1 MDNNLDNNTPRPGGE
16 SLNERLRR
24 AAEMARRNIAA
35 EDAAPRGTAPVP
47 PASRPAE
54 QGYPRPQMRPQPT
67 VTPQAPVSPRPAVQ
81 HPGTVAPQPTVPPR
95 PQAPAPSMQRPQ
107 APASAPTPPPPG
119 QSFFGNGGVAPAP
132 ASPVPPAPGTVPPGI
147 PGQRPT
153 PVRDARQ
160 TPWGNPPA
168 PPVTPPRGS
177 APSAPSSHSAPGKT
191 NKTMIII
198 IVLAV
203 LLLLAVGA
211 MVFLSSKNNAE
222 MEAQQQQIEQL
233 QLQNEQIQLANEYE
247 SLNNEFAQYENQ
259 TSLLANDSIVQKY
272 AAARAQV
279 EKLLNELKNE
289 KNKSAAQITHLK
301 GEIETLK
308 TILRSYVEQIN
319 ELQKEN
325 QSLRDENAEVKAQN
339 TQLSQTVQSVQA
351 SNEKLSE
358 RMTLAEKLNV
368 TGVNLTPLNKK
379 GKREKNVTKARQ
391 LEVTFTIPQNNSTP
405 VGEKTIYLRITS
417 PEGELLGNAGSFSFE
432 GASLKCTARKNIEYQ
447 GEEIGGIKIYWD
459 VNATLTPGDYTVEL
473 FADNYRLASR
483 RFTLKK

>member
-1 MDNNLDNNTPRPGGE
+1 MDNNPNNNIPRPGAE

-24 AAEMARRNIAA
+24 AAEMARRNISA
-35 EDAAPRGTAPVP
+35 EPTAPHSPAPSQPTPQTPPQPAPQRPTPPVP
-47 PASRPAE
+47 P
-54 QGYPRPQMRPQPT
+54 PT
-67 VTPQAPVSPRPAVQ
+67 S
-81 HPGTVAPQPTVPPR
+81 
-95 PQAPAPSMQRPQ
+95 PAPSPAPIPTPSPTPAPHVPGPEGPGYGRPV
-107 APASAPTPPPPG
+107 PPPPG
-119 QSFFGNGGVAPAP
+119 QSFFGGNNLPPQGTPP
-132 ASPVPPAPGTVPPGI
+132 RPPQSPRPVPP
-147 PGQRPT
+147 RPI
-153 PVRDARQ
+153 
-160 TPWGNPPA
+160 PPA
-168 PPVTPPRGS
+168 PPAKSG
-177 APSAPSSHSAPGKT
+177 GKT
-191 NKTMIII
+191 KLWMI
-198 IVLAV
+198 LLGV

-211 MVFLSSKNNAE
+211 LVFIMSKNSAD

-233 QLQNEQIQLANEYE
+233 QLQNQQIQLANEYE

-289 KNKSAAQITHLK
+289 KNKSAAQIAQLK

-325 QSLRDENAEVKAQN
+325 QTLRDENAEVKAQN

-351 SNEKLSE
+351 SNEKLNE

-368 TGVNLTPLNKK
+368 TGVNLIPLNKK

-405 VGEKTIYLRITS
+405 VGEKTIYLRLTS
-417 PEGELLGNAGSFSFE
+417 PEGELLGNGGSFTFE
-432 GASLKCTARKNIEYQ
+432 GASLRCTARKTIEYQ

>member
-1 MDNNLDNNTPRPGGE
+1 MDNNNNNPTPQPGSE

-24 AAEMARRNIAA
+24 AAEMARRNMAA
-35 EDAAPRGTAPVP
+35 ENTPPTRPVEAPRQQ
-47 PASRPAE
+47 PA
-54 QGYPRPQMRPQPT
+54 
-67 VTPQAPVSPRPAVQ
+67 TPPRPA
-81 HPGTVAPQPTVPPR
+81 APQR
-95 PQAPAPSMQRPQ
+95 PSVETPKPAAPAPSPAYPPPQ
-107 APASAPTPPPPG
+107 A
-119 QSFFGNGGVAPAP
+119 
-132 ASPVPPAPGTVPPGI
+132 
-147 PGQRPT
+147 
-153 PVRDARQ
+153 
-160 TPWGNPPA
+160 NPPY
-168 PPVTPPRGS
+168 TPPRQQPAQQQPPQRFFEPEQQTRQE
-177 APSAPSSHSAPGKT
+177 APQQPPMPPHQPPRDYPRHQAPGRQQPAPVSEPAK
-191 NKTMIII
+191 NKKTMMTIII
-198 IVLAV
+198 LAV
-203 LLLLAVGA
+203 LLGLAILAV
-211 MVFLSSKNNAE
+211 VLLSAKNSSE

-279 EKLLNELKNE
+279 EKLLDELKNE
-289 KNKSAAQITHLK
+289 KSKSAAQIAKLK

-308 TILRSYVEQIN
+308 AILRTYVEQIN

-325 QSLRDENAEVKAQN
+325 QSLRTENEEVKAQN
-339 TQLSQTVQSVQA
+339 SQLTQTVQSVQA
-351 SNEKLSE
+351 TNQHLSE

-368 TGVNLTPLNKK
+368 TGVNLIPLNKK
-379 GKREKNVTKARQ
+379 GKKEKNVTKARQ

-417 PEGELLGNAGSFSFE
+417 PEGDLLGNAGSFSFE
-432 GASLKCTARKNIEYQ
+432 GASLQATARKTIEYQ